1 MEQGLGLGGA
11 GVEGFS
17 FSQQWGIMKN
27 VTPEDNVVNGDVTLA
42 CDVDGGSDDD
52 HPRVASL

>member
-1 MEQGLGLGGA
+1 MCHQA
-11 GVEGFS
+11 TD
-17 FSQQWGIMKN
+17 

-42 CDVDGGSDDD
+42 RDVDGGSDDD